1 MHETKAIVL
10 GVAMNLSCHL
20 VFIFSACLCTNSATV
35 TFITRTNKVIPY
47 FNHKIHLISQ
57 LLGRKYFVFHM
68 SFFFM
73 TKSCTG
79 ILFTWKDN
87 LIITSYRKRLEML
100 MWMSIYDRHD
110 VVVKVLVYSDISVIF
125 STDKRS
131 LCSRLFKIGFHSKA
145 KMS

>member
-1 MHETKAIVL
+1 MHETKAIVI

-20 VFIFSACLCTNSATV
+20 VFIFSACLCSNSATV

-47 FNHKIHLISQ
+47 FDHKIHLISQ
-57 LLGRKYFVFHM
+57 LLGNTLCFICHFSLWLNHVPESYLHE
-68 SFFFM
+68 
-73 TKSCTG
+73 
-79 ILFTWKDN
+79 KDN

>member
-1 MHETKAIVL
+1 MHETKAIVID
-10 GVAMNLSCHL
+10 VAMNLSCHL
-20 VFIFSACLCTNSATV
+20 VFIFSACLCSNSATV

-47 FNHKIHLISQ
+47 FDQPTS
-57 LLGRKYFVFHM
+57 GKYFVFHM

>member
-1 MHETKAIVL
+1 
-10 GVAMNLSCHL
+10 
-20 VFIFSACLCTNSATV
+20 
-35 TFITRTNKVIPY
+35 
-47 FNHKIHLISQ
+47 
-57 LLGRKYFVFHM
+57 M

-110 VVVKVLVYSDISVIF
+110 VVVKVLVYLSYFQQTNEAYVQDYLKLVFIAKQRCRRSKLSVYKLNWCWNPQF
-125 STDKRS
+125 KSTAIVHLLIQMPSPITKMLIWAIAEKS
-131 LCSRLFKIGFHSKA
+131 IKLQFHYLIQFEATICKE
-145 KMS
+145 KL